1 MQDFTRDEVYVICEE
16 GENRYK
22 KEIPPGYKD
31 GKKKD
36 GIRKYSDLILWKE
49 VIRYAKEQKKNIIFV
64 TDDVKPDW
72 WNIEN
77 DKYEFLPQ
85 LIKEFERDTKIRAS
99 ANGGEAGAPMK
110 IVPFISADFYE
121 AVSSSLDVPKS
132 DIVDQ
137 ALKITD
143 KDYVDAIQFNVF
155 DSLSNTLRY
164 SGFDYVDESILTY
177 TGSEGIDEW
186 EVDEYELETFMMV
199 ERDRDQIIY
208 ELVYNVEMSGSSYD
222 YWGRDDDSKE
232 FILSPAYH
240 HGVKGQLRISVI
252 RTVDMLT
259 DFEYSNEFDS
269 AEIISADFQERDYR
283 SCLADE
289 DDDVP
294 DAYTTCPECARPI
307 NFDNDGGN
315 GFCTNCAPNH

>member
-186 EVDEYELETFMMV
+186 EVDEYELETLH
-199 ERDRDQIIY
+199 D
-208 ELVYNVEMSGSSYD
+208 
-222 YWGRDDDSKE
+222 GR
-232 FILSPAYH
+232 
-240 HGVKGQLRISVI
+240 
-252 RTVDMLT
+252 T
-259 DFEYSNEFDS
+259 
-269 AEIISADFQERDYR
+269 R
-283 SCLADE
+283 S
-289 DDDVP
+289 
-294 DAYTTCPECARPI
+294 RPNNI
-307 NFDNDGGN
+307 
-315 GFCTNCAPNH
+315 

>member
-1 MQDFTRDEVYVICEE
+1 MVQDLIINKQVMQDFTRDEVYVICEE

-186 EVDEYELETFMMV
+186 EVDEYELETLH
-199 ERDRDQIIY
+199 D
-208 ELVYNVEMSGSSYD
+208 
-222 YWGRDDDSKE
+222 GR
-232 FILSPAYH
+232 
-240 HGVKGQLRISVI
+240 
-252 RTVDMLT
+252 T
-259 DFEYSNEFDS
+259 
-269 AEIISADFQERDYR
+269 R
-283 SCLADE
+283 S
-289 DDDVP
+289 
-294 DAYTTCPECARPI
+294 RPNNI
-307 NFDNDGGN
+307 
-315 GFCTNCAPNH
+315 